1 MLNLKGYLNTKRPN
15 DIVEVKL
22 KRDGSMNYVKVKLN
36 SNERVNFYLIGIL
49 KNLSENEISERNIEK
64 GVKISEFNLEY
75 KSYWEEYGIKEN
87 DIIKKINSKI
97 ILSVSDV
104 ENIIKN
110 RNYYDPI
117 SIEILTSNNKIE
129 RFNFR

>member
-1 MLNLKGYLNTKRPN
+1 MSDFVYNKKKISSIKRVRIPEDRDLKKGLRLNR
-15 DIVEVKL
+15 
-22 KRDGSMNYVKVKLN
+22 
-36 SNERVNFYLIGIL
+36 NERVNFYLIGIL

-64 GVKISEFNLEY
+64 GVKISEFNREY
-75 KSYWEEYGIKEN
+75 QSYWEEYGIKEN

-97 ILSVSDV
+97 IFSVSDV
-104 ENIIKN
+104 ENIMKT

-117 SIEILTSNNKIE
+117 SIEILTSDNKIE